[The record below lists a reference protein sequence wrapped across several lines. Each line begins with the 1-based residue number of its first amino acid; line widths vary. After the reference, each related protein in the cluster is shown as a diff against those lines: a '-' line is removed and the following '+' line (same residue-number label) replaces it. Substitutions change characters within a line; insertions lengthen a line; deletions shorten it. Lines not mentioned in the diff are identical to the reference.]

1 MKQKKEENV
10 KAKMKSEARIF
21 KGESRDVYRIKS
33 YTTQK
38 LDLNKAYYD
47 EEELHPKKKMEP
59 NVMDLL
65 KIYLPKYF

>member
-10 KAKMKSEARIF
+10 KAKIKSEARIF

-33 YTTQK
+33 YTAQE
-38 LDLNKAYYD
+38 LDLNKPYYD
-47 EEELHPKKKMEP
+47 EEELHPKKMEP

>member
-1 MKQKKEENV
+1 MLIYENFLN
-10 KAKMKSEARIF
+10 ALYMGIF

-33 YTTQK
+33 YTAQE